1 MPYILYPS
9 TRYTLVHD
17 KLKGGLSSWQ
27 LSVLQSDIMMYVF
40 VRRTLTLP
48 HTSKSSH
55 HSVQSS
61 SKGSRR
67 WLQRWNSKREASFA
81 SVTRSNSCNEPTMYP
96 KDRADESNYARY
108 IGVEPPLVE
117 LAKLEELLKS
127 WETFWFIVLDRLFRD
142 ASCSRADL
150 PEVIAIAVALKFESK
165 DSSFFFSCSTILNRS
180 LWFRKINYLTYLR
193 VRCGDV

>member
-1 MPYILYPS
+1 MAVVGVAK
-9 TRYTLVHD
+9 RHNDVRVR
-17 KLKGGLSSWQ
+17 SS
-27 LSVLQSDIMMYVF
+27 D
-40 VRRTLTLP
+40 TLTLP

-108 IGVEPPLVE
+108 IGVEPSLVE

-127 WETFWFIVLDRLFRD
+127 
-142 ASCSRADL
+142 
-150 PEVIAIAVALKFESK
+150 
-165 DSSFFFSCSTILNRS
+165 
-180 LWFRKINYLTYLR
+180 
-193 VRCGDV
+193 